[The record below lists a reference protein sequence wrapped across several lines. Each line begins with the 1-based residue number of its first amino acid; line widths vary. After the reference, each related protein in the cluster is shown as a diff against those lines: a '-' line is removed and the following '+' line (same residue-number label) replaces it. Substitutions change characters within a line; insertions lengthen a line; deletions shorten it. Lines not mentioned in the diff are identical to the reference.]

1 MQIQLFYNQ
10 FQVIQRLLVYQDILL
25 SKMVFVGKT
34 FDHRHLPDPI
44 YEQIKHLERQL
55 EKTRNGEI
63 QDDYII

>member
-1 MQIQLFYNQ
+1 
-10 FQVIQRLLVYQDILL
+10 
-25 SKMVFVGKT
+25 
-34 FDHRHLPDPI
+34 

>member
-1 MQIQLFYNQ
+1 
-10 FQVIQRLLVYQDILL
+10 
-25 SKMVFVGKT
+25 
-34 FDHRHLPDPI
+34 PI